1 MMIRRL
7 CKASVTAA
15 ATAIMLGFSASIA
28 SQATPPQEQFVGEL
42 IDKAI
47 KVLELPVEKRAQRE
61 AGFRDLLNQNFDLP
75 TIVRLVLGRHWRT
88 ATPRQKSKFAQVF
101 KTHLVQVYTS
111 QLGVYEGEIIVIEKS
126 ESLSKKDTVIY
137 TLILRD
143 GELPLRVDWRV
154 RETDYGLKVID
165 VAAEGVS
172 MLTTKRSEFASVVAR
187 EGVDALIVKLEDL
200 NVEIEEA
207 AES

>member
-28 SQATPPQEQFVGEL
+28 SQATPPHEQFVGEL

-47 KVLELPVEKRAQRE
+47 KVLELPAEKRAQRE
-61 AGFRDLLNQNFDLP
+61 AGFRALLNQNFDLP

-111 QLGVYEGEIIVIEKS
+111 QLGLYEGEIIVIEKS
-126 ESLSKKDTVIY
+126 ASLSKKETVIY

-154 RETDYGLKVID
+154 RETDHGLKVID

-172 MLTTKRSEFASVVAR
+172 MLTTKRSEFTSVVAR
-187 EGVDALIVKLEDL
+187 EGVDALIGKLEDL